1 MLARL
6 EQVRSNLKESQEA
19 ARNALQLAEE
29 HPLSTNRFIQVN
41 SDLARLWLAQGNLEK
56 VSHLIQKAGLAVND
70 DIPYQREPEYVI
82 LLRLLIAQR
91 NIEAALALSERLLQ
105 TAQAAG
111 RMGLVT
117 EVLILQA
124 LAFQEK
130 KDTESALEAL
140 ERAFSLAQPEG
151 LVRLFLDEGE
161 PMTRLLCQ
169 SQSRQVGVTYA
180 TELMS
185 TIGQTSSMTQP
196 SMQLLIEPLTT
207 RELEV
212 LKFIE
217 TGDTNQE
224 IAEKLVISTATVK
237 RHITNIYG
245 KLGVKNRTQS
255 IAIGKELKLFD

>member
-1 MLARL
+1 
-6 EQVRSNLKESQEA
+6 
-19 ARNALQLAEE
+19 
-29 HPLSTNRFIQVN
+29 
-41 SDLARLWLAQGNLEK
+41 
-56 VSHLIQKAGLAVND
+56 
-70 DIPYQREPEYVI
+70 
-82 LLRLLIAQR
+82 
-91 NIEAALALSERLLQ
+91 
-105 TAQAAG
+105 
-111 RMGLVT
+111 
-117 EVLILQA
+117 
-124 LAFQEK
+124 
-130 KDTESALEAL
+130 
-140 ERAFSLAQPEG
+140 
-151 LVRLFLDEGE
+151 
-161 PMTRLLCQ
+161 MTRLLCQ
-169 SQSRQVGVTYA
+169 SQSRQVGVNYA